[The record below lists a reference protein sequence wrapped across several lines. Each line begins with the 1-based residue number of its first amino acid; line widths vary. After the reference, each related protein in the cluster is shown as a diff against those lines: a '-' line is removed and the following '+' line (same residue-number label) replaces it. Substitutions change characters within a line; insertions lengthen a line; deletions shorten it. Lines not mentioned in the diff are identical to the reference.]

1 MAPLAGVAGLMR
13 QRPSQS
19 GRTRTGGAD
28 RRAGVIEV
36 ITVQALPEPLRSR
49 AIAIIRRLV
58 ALAGNGLLT
67 ILAEKLR
74 RPDGGLWWRAE
85 LRRPA

>member
-1 MAPLAGVAGLMR
+1 VIASRRDETLPDRELPPWPL
-13 QRPSQS
+13 
-19 GRTRTGGAD
+19 TRAEID
-28 RRAGVIEV
+28 AF
-36 ITVQALPEPLRSR
+36 
-49 AIAIIRRLV
+49 
-58 ALAGNGLLT
+58 AGNGLLT